1 MGTTHRRIGVTK
13 DPDLAAALDA
23 TRPLL
28 GSDETRSEAGHVRRL
43 ALIGARALGKGTMQA
58 RAALDRQ
65 RLLERPGVRP
75 ATRGLD
81 ELSWLEAEPV
91 DEDRHASRTLE
102 WVRGDSQR

>member
-1 MGTTHRRIGVTK
+1 MTK

-28 GSDETRSEAGHVRRL
+28 AVEETRSEAGHVRRL
-43 ALIGARALGKGTMQA
+43 ALIGAAALGKGHPDA

-81 ELSWLEAEPV
+81 ELPWLQDEPA
-91 DEDRHASRTLE
+91 DEERHASRTLE
-102 WVRGDSQR
+102 WVRGER